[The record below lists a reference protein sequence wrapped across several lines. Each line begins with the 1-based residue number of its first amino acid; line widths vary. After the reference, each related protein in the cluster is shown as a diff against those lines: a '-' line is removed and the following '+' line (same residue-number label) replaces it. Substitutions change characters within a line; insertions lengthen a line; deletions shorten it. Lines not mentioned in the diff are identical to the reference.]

1 MGAIAASVRGQSKS
15 SEPWRRPSVTV
26 ARLTLESYVRRGWIL
41 FDVVAVVVVLVA
53 LCYPFQS
60 ATASFY
66 GGVGL
71 ALGAVAVLGTV
82 ILARPAASARTYLVL
97 ARLPARGAY
106 SRGLL
111 LAAATL
117 RVFDSLLAVALAVGT
132 GRIVHPTLG
141 PILVGL
147 AALTADCIVLA
158 ALTVTLC
165 APIGSR
171 RLLIAFLV
179 WLLAALVPAYDAARL
194 PAILSALLSLA
205 RLPLLPVSTVFA
217 AGAGGNFDWPT
228 LVGLAVEAVY
238 VGALAVFAGFLL
250 EKRELVL
257 H

>member
-1 MGAIAASVRGQSKS
+1 MLPVQGA
-15 SEPWRRPSVTV
+15 T
-26 ARLTLESYVRRGWIL
+26 T
-41 FDVVAVVVVLVA
+41 
-53 LCYPFQS
+53 
-60 ATASFY
+60 SFY
-66 GGVGL
+66 GSVGL

-132 GRIVHPTLG
+132 GRIIHPTLG

>member
-1 MGAIAASVRGQSKS
+1 
-15 SEPWRRPSVTV
+15 
-26 ARLTLESYVRRGWIL
+26 
-41 FDVVAVVVVLVA
+41 VAVVVVLVA
-53 LCYPFQS
+53 LYYPFQS

-132 GRIVHPTLG
+132 GRIIHPTLG

>member
-1 MGAIAASVRGQSKS
+1 MSAIAAGVRDQSKS
-15 SEPWRRPSVTV
+15 SELWRRPSVTV

-41 FDVVAVVVVLVA
+41 FDVVAVVVALVA
-53 LCYPFQS
+53 LCYPFRVT
-60 ATASFY
+60 TASFY

-106 SRGLL
+106 SRGLM

-117 RVFDSLLAVALAVGT
+117 RVLDGLLAVALAVGT
-132 GRIVHPTLG
+132 ERIVHPTLG

-147 AALTADCIVLA
+147 TALTADCIVLA

-171 RLLIAFLV
+171 RLLIAFLT
-179 WLLAALVPAYDAARL
+179 WLLAALVPAYDAVRL
-194 PAILSALLSLA
+194 PAILSALLQLT
-205 RLPLLPVSTVFA
+205 RLPLRPVSTVFTT
-217 AGAGGNFDWPT
+217 GVGGSFDWPA
-228 LVGLAVEAVY
+228 LAGLAVEIVY
-238 VGALAVFAGFLL
+238 VGVLAVFAGFLL

>member
-1 MGAIAASVRGQSKS
+1 MSAIAAGVRDQSKS
-15 SEPWRRPSVTV
+15 SELWRRPSVTV

-41 FDVVAVVVVLVA
+41 FDVVAVVVALVA
-53 LCYPFQS
+53 LCYPFRVT
-60 ATASFY
+60 TASFY

-106 SRGLL
+106 SRGLM

-117 RVFDSLLAVALAVGT
+117 RVLDGLLAVALAVGT
-132 GRIVHPTLG
+132 ERIVHPTLG

-147 AALTADCIVLA
+147 TALTADCIVLA

-171 RLLIAFLV
+171 RLLIAFLT
-179 WLLAALVPAYDAARL
+179 WLLAALVPAYDAVRL
-194 PAILSALLSLA
+194 PAILSALLQLT
-205 RLPLLPVSTVFA
+205 RLPLRPVSTVFTT
-217 AGAGGNFDWPT
+217 GVGGSFDWPA
-228 LVGLAVEAVY
+228 LAGLAVEIVY
-238 VGALAVFAGFLL
+238 VGVLAVFAGFLL
-250 EKRELVL
+250 EKRELLL